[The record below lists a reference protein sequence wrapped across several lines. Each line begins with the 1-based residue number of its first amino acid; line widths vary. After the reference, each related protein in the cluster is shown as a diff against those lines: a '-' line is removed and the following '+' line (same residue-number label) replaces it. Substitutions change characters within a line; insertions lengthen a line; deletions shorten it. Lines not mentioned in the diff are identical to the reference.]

1 MEKTT
6 EANAGRWRNRFFSL
20 WPYAAVAIESIVKRC
35 TTMIHSFTTAH
46 IASIEK
52 ALRNARSMEGRKKYA
67 KDLWNMAKD
76 EMPGIT
82 LKTWIQEGKKDLD
95 LPGTE
100 SGNAPVTAQNS
111 NYLNKDKTMLRDH
124 SNQASF
130 SFLHFAFSS
139 K

>member
-6 EANAGRWRNRFFSL
+6 EANAGRWRNRFFSF

-52 ALRNARSMEGRKKYA
+52 ALRNARSMEGRKEYA

-82 LKTWIQEGKKDLD
+82 LKTWIQEGKNDLD
-95 LPGTE
+95 LPVEYGSE
-100 SGNAPVTAQNS
+100 QYLKQECSRAQNRG
-111 NYLNKDKTMLRDH
+111 MH
-124 SNQASF
+124 Q
-130 SFLHFAFSS
+130 
-139 K
+139 